1 MLPGSS
7 CIDCTYPESGL
18 MAETTNPTMGCA
30 ESVSLLTHSSNMF
43 YTTLL
48 FNKRGVLS
56 KIWIAAHWEK
66 KLTKANIFECNLD
79 SAIQNI
85 MSTKLHIALRT
96 SGHLLLGVVRIYN
109 RKVKYL
115 LADCNEAFVKM
126 KMSFR
131 PGALDLTEDKRM
143 ASYKTITLPEVF
155 HEFDSPL
162 PDIDCTDDHFMLN
175 RSRPED
181 ITLPENYGE
190 RVEGLRCD
198 SLFDVSTNSFQPENL
213 SASAGQEESGLFTQ
227 DCFGDEGLI
236 HTFFDDN
243 PMNAVDSGLIEGIP
257 ELDSEIFFPPC
268 TSEQGHE
275 TDVEVDLEISES
287 EKIKPTD
294 HYTTLAIEEDAFV
307 LEPVD
312 ITELQKRKKGKKR
325 ILKVDRVTQISSS
338 AMRKQILDFSDTL
351 TTIYMA
357 PQTRQ
362 MMNWKIMG
370 GVDWLLSNPC
380 QTIIDGNLLM
390 MFKHCLSINFKKSTW
405 EERSEPEFEIMRAEQ
420 VIDSTNMLQLEEP
433 SHLHESRLGDI
444 SISDIDEMFQID
456 NDAGQNEKPGSE
468 SIDPSV
474 SLDPIPIFP
483 DTEHHM
489 SEDNAQS
496 SDEQGR
502 DNRTQDLL
510 MVLRNLNR
518 AGMPS
523 FSFQKIT
530 KNNGRKEASVT
541 FYSLLMLENQSAIE
555 LRQSEPYSDI
565 IATPGPAFYS
575 L

>member
-420 VIDSTNMLQLEEP
+420 VIGIYRSKCLFRSHTNLPRHRAPCKSLLLKYVENILYSYMYIYLCIVL
-433 SHLHESRLGDI
+433 S
-444 SISDIDEMFQID
+444 FQ
-456 NDAGQNEKPGSE
+456 
-468 SIDPSV
+468 
-474 SLDPIPIFP
+474 
-483 DTEHHM
+483 M